1 MYLRHQISKA
11 CLALLALPSAS
22 WPSTT
27 SRVDMCWKCDAVE
40 VVREPMNKQGRKIDT
55 WYWFGVAGL
64 CFMLVTIFS
73 FVVGMIRS

>member
-1 MYLRHQISKA
+1 
-11 CLALLALPSAS
+11 
-22 WPSTT
+22 
-27 SRVDMCWKCDAVE
+27 MCWKCDTVE
-40 VVREPMNKQGRKIDT
+40 VVRGPMNKQGRKIDT